1 MIYYNLYHD
10 TKWSNTT
17 MENELLYEM
26 QNAFAMTERPFK
38 VVAQKLGTTEEEI
51 LSMVQKLKDEK
62 IIRQTSA
69 IFDTKRLGY
78 KSSLV
83 AFKVSEEKVE
93 QAADTINQ
101 HPGVSHN
108 YLRNHDYNIWFTMAV
123 APDSKLGLEKTIEI
137 LKEQTGAQDA
147 ITLPTLKMFKISVKM
162 DTTGKRAKKEK
173 VKKVAH
179 KEIEL
184 TPEHIA
190 VIKELQKDIAVTRE
204 PFREAI
210 ERLHMS
216 YERFFEI
223 ANELKESGV
232 MRRFATILNHRK
244 AGFGANAMSVWVV
257 PEEKGEAIGRQM
269 AEFSAVSHCYL
280 RPSYPNW
287 PYNLFAMIHGKSQ
300 EECDSLIEE
309 MAKESGLTEYG
320 KLYSTIEF
328 KKQRLVYFDD
338 AFKEWEEKI

>member
-1 MIYYNLYHD
+1 MPNE
-10 TKWSNTT
+10 K
-17 MENELLYEM
+17 MKNELLFQM
-26 QNAFAMTERPFK
+26 QNAFPMTQKPFEIIAK
-38 VVAQKLGTTEEEI
+38 ELDATEDEI

-83 AFKVSEEKVE
+83 AFKVDESKIDE
-93 QAADTINQ
+93 AAEIINA

-123 APDSKLGLEKTIEI
+123 EPNSIFGLERTIEI
-137 LKEQTGAQDA
+137 LKERTGAEDA
-147 ITLPTLKMFKISVKM
+147 IVLPTLKMFKISVKM

-173 VKKVAH
+173 LKKLAH

-190 VIKELQKDIAVTRE
+190 VIKELQKDIEVVSE
-204 PFREAI
+204 PFKKATE
-210 ERLHMS
+210 ELGLS
-216 YERFFEI
+216 YERFFEL

-244 AGFGANAMSVWVV
+244 AGFGANAMSVWAV
-257 PEEKGEAIGRQM
+257 PEEDGEKIGKEM

-287 PYNLFAMIHGKSQ
+287 PYNLFAMVHAKTQ
-300 EECDSLIEE
+300 EECDTLIEE

-320 KLYSTIEF
+320 KLYSTVEF

-338 AFKEWEEKI
+338 AFKAWEKEAQ